1 MIYLILLFTL
11 IPMIELA
18 IIIKVGSYLGVFK
31 TIILLVMF
39 SVLGAYLARMQG
51 FLVLKRIQNSLEQ
64 GLMPTEEMLD
74 GFLILVAGILL
85 LTPGFLTDLWGLFL
99 LLPWTRALIKIFLRR
114 QLKNMVSHSE
124 IVTFRRSSS
133 SDSDRFDDID
143 I

>member
-1 MIYLILLFTL
+1 MVYLLLLFT
-11 IPMIELA
+11 IVPMLELA

-99 LLPWTRALIKIFLRR
+99 LLPWTRVLIKIFLRR
-114 QLKNMVSHSE
+114 QLKNMVSQSE
-124 IVTFRRSSS
+124 IVTFRQSSS